1 MYGARKNFLKASDF
15 LLLLSLSV
23 AGFVM
28 AAIGL
33 SDDVFLDGVV
43 YASISR
49 NMAEGRGGF
58 WTAYY
63 SGGPHPFSDHPP
75 LAFWLQSLAFT
86 IFGDTRA
93 IDYWWGGMLFAVSLF
108 LMLKV
113 WTKAHLVYGG
123 SRGSEQ
129 AKSLGWLVM
138 ALYAASYL
146 GIWCAANNMIENTLL
161 VFVLLAAYFFLL
173 AREYLGAMK
182 GVIYAGMGGCVCA
195 GSLLIKGPA
204 SLFLFALPPVIYIL
218 SAKTSRPATALQ
230 LAAASIAAAALGL
243 LVYVAGG
250 DDLQRFFHNYY
261 HGQLMASLAGHKEVA
276 PDSFYLLRALI
287 KYLSLPLLATLLITE
302 YQKYRGQDAVDAGS
316 KRAALFFLVVGIC
329 ASAPFF
335 FVRKQMEWYLAPSL
349 PFFIM
354 SLASFGGNFAMMLC
368 AKVEKAKTAVLVM
381 SVIMIFAALGLWTRR
396 GMFHVE
402 PSIKIRD
409 FLDGSKEKRAFNSE
423 YTWDYFYHDVVEQG
437 IELPKHSIVSSC
449 PEELHDKWRIRAY
462 LQRIYQADLT
472 APSRQRYLIVSNG
485 GAKCIVPDECKAM
498 QKSPPK
504 MYTVYRCY

>member
-1 MYGARKNFLKASDF
+1 MYGVPKNILKASHA
-15 LLLLSLSV
+15 LLLLSLSFT
-23 AGFVM
+23 GLVM
-28 AAIGL
+28 AAAGL

-49 NMAEGRGGF
+49 NMAAGRGGF

-75 LAFWLQSLAFT
+75 LAFWLQSLAFA

-173 AREYLGAMK
+173 ARMHLGGMK

-195 GSLLIKGPA
+195 ASLLIKGPA
-204 SLFLFALPPVIYIL
+204 TLFLFVLPPIMYFL
-218 SAKTSRPATALQ
+218 SEKTMRAAMIVQ
-230 LAAASIAAAALGL
+230 LVSASIVAAGIGL
-243 LVYVAGG
+243 AVYFAGG
-250 DDLQRFFHNYY
+250 DDLQRFFNNYY
-261 HGQLMASLAGHKEVA
+261 HGQIVASLAGHKEVA

-287 KYLSLPLLATLLITE
+287 KYLSLPLLATILITE
-302 YQKYRGQDAVDAGS
+302 YQKYRGQAVDVGS

-329 ASAPFF
+329 ASVPFF

-354 SLASFGGNFAMMLC
+354 SLASFGGAFAMMLC

-381 SVIMIFAALGLWTRR
+381 TVILAIAAVGLWTRR

-423 YTWDYFYHDVVEQG
+423 YTWGYFYHDVVEQG
-437 IELPKHSIVSSC
+437 VELPKHSIVSSC
-449 PEELHDKWRIRAY
+449 PEELHDKWRIKAY